1 MVVGPVHSVEED
13 DPEVEAPEGGS
24 IAPAAA
30 AVAVVMGT
38 TRARLDN
45 SADGAWAEAETLP
58 LM

>member
-1 MVVGPVHSVEED
+1 MGPVHSVEED

-45 SADGAWAEAETLP
+45 SADGA
-58 LM
+58 

>member
-30 AVAVVMGT
+30 AAAVAVVMGT

-45 SADGAWAEAETLP
+45 SADGA
-58 LM
+58 

>member
-1 MVVGPVHSVEED
+1 MGPVHSVEED

-24 IAPAAA
+24 IAPPPAAA
-30 AVAVVMGT
+30 AVAVGMGT